1 MEQEI
6 KKPTVIYEYDED
18 RAGII
23 KGYDVYA
30 RLVDGILE
38 ALYSRYGVRYELYAS
53 DDPNSEYWKLL
64 ENDVQSGNAGVEHVA
79 RIFDRLEDRTFVY
92 DDDKEQPEYN
102 IHLSIRNNVLAYP
115 AMGIALARV
124 PVFQENGINFQDYV
138 FAASDAQLQFFLAN
152 VRTRQREQNINK
164 VTVFT
169 DRRNGIFRDDEPIT
183 RSVGREEVV
192 LDAGIKKEI
201 YRSLDQFLIRTAAS
215 TSLTISRTSGAFCS
229 TAIRATARLRSSNRS
244 PEVYRDL

>member
-92 DDDKEQPEYN
+92 DDDKE
-102 IHLSIRNNVLAYP
+102 
-115 AMGIALARV
+115 
-124 PVFQENGINFQDYV
+124 
-138 FAASDAQLQFFLAN
+138 
-152 VRTRQREQNINK
+152 
-164 VTVFT
+164 
-169 DRRNGIFRDDEPIT
+169 
-183 RSVGREEVV
+183 
-192 LDAGIKKEI
+192 
-201 YRSLDQFLIRTAAS
+201 
-215 TSLTISRTSGAFCS
+215 
-229 TAIRATARLRSSNRS
+229 
-244 PEVYRDL
+244 